1 MIVYLIMK
9 QARVSQ
15 HVKYVHGIFANEE
28 KALDA
33 MQRCNKVDD
42 RNIYYVDERTVIE

>member
-9 QARVSQ
+9 QIKVASQ
-15 HVKYVHGIFANEE
+15 VKYVHGIFLREEEANN
-28 KALDA
+28 A